1 MPNRDHFFKNQV
13 SQRFSVED
21 YLALMDRF
29 VLQSSQFGNLRDTRD
44 LMRMKMFFECN
55 QPSTEVF
62 RDSIAID
69 LISGSFSDER
79 FLCSRE
85 SDATDDAFIISV
97 IEEFGLQDKV
107 EAAGHEI
114 RGGKI
119 VCFND
124 ALYKAAVDRF
134 YAHFNGQDEN
144 MYAIN
149 SLTAFMDSVSDEEV
163 DEEISQLTVVAPR
176 LRLL

>member
-1 MPNRDHFFKNQV
+1 MPNRGHFFKNQV

-29 VLQSSQFGNLRDTRD
+29 ILQSSQFGNPHDTRD
-44 LMRMKMFFECN
+44 LMRIKMFFECN

-85 SDATDDAFIISV
+85 SDATNDAFIISV
-97 IEEFGLQDKV
+97 IEKFGLQDKI

-114 RGGKI
+114 RDGKI

-124 ALYKAAVDRF
+124 ALYRAAVDRF

-144 MYAIN
+144 MYAVN
-149 SLTAFMDSVSDEEV
+149 RLTKFMESVTDSKA
-163 DEEISQLTVVAPR
+163 DEEIGLLKVSPG
-176 LRLL
+176 LRF